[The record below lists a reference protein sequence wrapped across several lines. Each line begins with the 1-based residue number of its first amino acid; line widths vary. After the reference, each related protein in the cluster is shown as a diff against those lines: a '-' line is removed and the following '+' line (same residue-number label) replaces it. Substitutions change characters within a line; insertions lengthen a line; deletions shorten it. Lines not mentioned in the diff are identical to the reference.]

1 MANKSLTQSGKET
14 GLTTRIISE
23 DFDTR
28 RNTAFPVADP
38 IHGA

>member
-1 MANKSLTQSGKET
+1 MKNMILS
-14 GLTTRIISE
+14 RIISE

-28 RNTAFPVADP
+28 RNATFLAAVP

>member
-1 MANKSLTQSGKET
+1 MERSLFQAKVNPQNVA
-14 GLTTRIISE
+14 RIISE

-28 RNTAFPVADP
+28 RNATFLAAVP